1 LDRTVFVTSK
11 VRSALNQYSPETIRM
26 YLSGMRY
33 AQALQGRPFKYHF
46 SVESTSDEG
55 DSSNDFVNKQRQTD
69 QQLQQELGP
78 SYNEFGNTIGYTNLI
93 AFSEKLYGQETR
105 KMMIPVKDKVKRK
118 LEDTKAEMKDMEKE
132 SRIAGKEKQEGS
144 TRYGVVNFLEY
155 YFYQQHVVLEGD
167 HSQSGRPEK
176 YGHNL
181 FEELGKEFTGYEV
194 PIRIPIE
201 RVTNY
206 RAKLLGM
213 SQMNRMFEELRV
225 GIMSLF
231 LPIITDSDLLSYA
244 GDARRDSIGFGE
256 IIQKILNNQF
266 ATATLP
272 VVRLVRKRI
281 TYMFNHFN
289 TIIFHLIEEKVNGQE
304 EEDAYNDF
312 KDAPI
317 TCSYSAVKEEFQVI
331 FDEVLKKA
339 VRETIE
345 DIKKDAKKSYQSLGK
360 DIKLLEIPSKE
371 VLSYAIDVIVQTQK
385 QFQRLLDEWCKAV
398 VREISNNYKHKM
410 TFFLKLKVMQH
421 FHSKDDDETEQ
432 HFAEGNEGASRGANL
447 KDEVDSLQKLLPRLE
462 QASNANVGA

>member
-1 LDRTVFVTSK
+1 
-11 VRSALNQYSPETIRM
+11 
-26 YLSGMRY
+26 
-33 AQALQGRPFKYHF
+33 
-46 SVESTSDEG
+46 
-55 DSSNDFVNKQRQTD
+55 
-69 QQLQQELGP
+69 
-78 SYNEFGNTIGYTNLI
+78 
-93 AFSEKLYGQETR
+93 
-105 KMMIPVKDKVKRK
+105 
-118 LEDTKAEMKDMEKE
+118 
-132 SRIAGKEKQEGS
+132 
-144 TRYGVVNFLEY
+144 
-155 YFYQQHVVLEGD
+155 
-167 HSQSGRPEK
+167 
-176 YGHNL
+176 
-181 FEELGKEFTGYEV
+181 
-194 PIRIPIE
+194 
-201 RVTNY
+201 
-206 RAKLLGM
+206 
-213 SQMNRMFEELRV
+213 MNRMFEELRV

-231 LPIITDSDLLSYA
+231 LPIITDSDMLSYA

-289 TIIFHLIEEKVNGQE
+289 TIIFHLIEEKVQGQE

-345 DIKKDAKKSYQSLGK
+345 DVKKDAKKSYQSLGK

-432 HFAEGNEGASRGANL
+432 HFAEGNEGSSRGANL
-447 KDEVDSLQKLLPRLE
+447 KDEVEQLQKLLPRLE